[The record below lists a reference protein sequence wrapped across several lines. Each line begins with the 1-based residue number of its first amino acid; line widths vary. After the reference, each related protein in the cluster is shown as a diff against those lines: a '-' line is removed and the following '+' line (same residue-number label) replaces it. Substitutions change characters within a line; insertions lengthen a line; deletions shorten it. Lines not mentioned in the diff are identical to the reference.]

1 MCKTFYAKCNA
12 FCNFSATTTCTST
25 GTQTGKLKSF
35 YWHKKIVNITLQMK
49 NFKKTTTFFSLKIM
63 FQQKLQSV
71 ASSVIQ
77 YKAIE
82 VEFIYKLKS
91 GFQLSVVKA
100 KPE

>member
-1 MCKTFYAKCNA
+1 
-12 FCNFSATTTCTST
+12 
-25 GTQTGKLKSF
+25 
-35 YWHKKIVNITLQMK
+35 MK